1 MNIPQVGAETLRESL
16 MWWSCQM
23 TKNTVV
29 LGLFLL
35 KVSRYNITAAPIK
48 TLMVFVISKV
58 QKIGLDMALSWVSEF
73 GQWWQN
79 YPLII

>member
-1 MNIPQVGAETLRESL
+1 
-16 MWWSCQM
+16 M

-29 LGLFLL
+29 LGLLLL

-58 QKIGLDMALSWVSEF
+58 QKIGLDMALS
-73 GQWWQN
+73 
-79 YPLII
+79 